1 VWFCRLLITV
11 FYEKIVPQNHQKLA
25 EYKQQENRGVHIKWN
40 FKLEYNI
47 DCSAIVE
54 IRAPTEIHAQ
64 IVKEEQTVRNLE
76 LTVVLHRGLLYLS
89 ACNLAPAHAN
99 LRNCLSNK
107 LVSAAATGAHTHI

>member
-1 VWFCRLLITV
+1 VVLPFAKTI

-25 EYKQQENRGVHIKWN
+25 EYEQQENRVNVKWN

-54 IRAPTEIHAQ
+54 IRALTEIHAQ

-76 LTVVLHRGLLYLS
+76 LTVVFHRGLLYLS

-99 LRNCLSNK
+99 LRNWLSNK
-107 LVSAAATGAHTHI
+107 LVSAAATGTHTHI